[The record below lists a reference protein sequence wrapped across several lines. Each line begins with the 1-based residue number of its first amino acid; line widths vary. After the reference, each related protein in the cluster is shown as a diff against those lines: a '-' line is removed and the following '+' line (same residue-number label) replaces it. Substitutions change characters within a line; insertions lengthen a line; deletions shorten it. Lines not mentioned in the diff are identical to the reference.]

1 MKNRWLELVRA
12 ENSEKS
18 WFDWHGAEFSLRAW
32 WETNEG
38 QKTVMVLIKEK
49 CPLVPYLVGESHLG
63 QGSQPAG
70 DPWLLVVFRYQK
82 KLQKGRKQTK
92 PDLAARL
99 NISPHF

>member
-38 QKTVMVLIKEK
+38 QKAVMVLIKDK
-49 CPLVPYLVGESHLG
+49 CPLVP
-63 QGSQPAG
+63 
-70 DPWLLVVFRYQK
+70 
-82 KLQKGRKQTK
+82 
-92 PDLAARL
+92 
-99 NISPHF
+99 